1 MLEEV
6 SNSLLQPRV
15 SKLQHKFP
23 SSTISPSK
31 FAVKKGEINMGKEMP
46 LIKTAAPP
54 LVTTAPMLLYSV
66 NSTPFP
72 NEKIIYYDA
81 LRHNFTTSK
90 TTMSQRGLVGV
101 QPNLQVDTNFQE
113 TLLQPIETHLSPSES
128 AIMKS
133 KNLRKFRYGLLPP
146 EKANI
151 LAKDLVNVPKRRLI
165 QPPAGKGNDL
175 IYFDSIF
182 PSKSSAPVVA
192 PESPLTK
199 LNNLGTNQITPI
211 SESEDKII
219 LTDRSSQLGL
229 NATADQKLTIRDSGH
244 EYKYKQKTDNRPVT
258 PLYTP
263 ATFRLPIKSLRIDY
277 DKVGETIDMVNKQ
290 DQDEFDTA
298 EIRRTLGALE
308 IDGSVDTNSYDG
320 HTKEEFFQRSKMIAK
335 ESDNSVEVHFLPS
348 KAPAT
353 AGLQE
358 GRLDIIDL
366 SNIVSRD
373 M

>member
-23 SSTISPSK
+23 PSTISPSK
-31 FAVKKGEINMGKEMP
+31 FSVKKGEINMGKEMP

-54 LVTTAPMLLYSV
+54 LFTTAPMLLYSV
-66 NSTPFP
+66 SSTPLP

-128 AIMKS
+128 AITKS

-182 PSKSSAPVVA
+182 PSKSSTPVVA
-192 PESPLTK
+192 PESPFTK

-229 NATADQKLTIRDSGH
+229 NATADQKLTIRRDSGH

-298 EIRRTLGALE
+298 EIRRTLGVLE
-308 IDGSVDTNSYDG
+308 IDGSVDG
-320 HTKEEFFQRSKMIAK
+320 HTKEEFFQHSKMIAK
-335 ESDNSVEVHFLPS
+335 ESDNSVEVHFLPF